1 MSHLKVLAGLLML
14 TCMGCS
20 QTPQAN
26 RTLTAPF
33 DVSEAYVA
41 SGYMGDGE
49 AGKLVQMRR
58 VTGEMPRPG
67 DTDGMCVKV
76 AYQPGAKGWA
86 GVYWLSPAD
95 NFGDKPGNRIQ
106 GASKITFWAVGAKG
120 GEIVEFK
127 AGGVSGKENRDSFE
141 KSIGSIVLTNQWK
154 QYTIPLAGQKL
165 SSVLG
170 GFAWVATAADNP
182 GGLAFYVDAI
192 RYE

>member
-1 MSHLKVLAGLLML
+1 
-14 TCMGCS
+14 
-20 QTPQAN
+20 
-26 RTLTAPF
+26 
-33 DVSEAYVA
+33 VSEAYIA

-49 AGKLVQMRR
+49 GGKLVQMRK

-67 DTDGMCVKV
+67 DTDNMSVKA
-76 AYQPGAKGWA
+76 AYQPGGKGWA

-127 AGGVSGKENRDSFE
+127 AGGITGKANRDSFE
-141 KSIGSIVLTNQWK
+141 KSMGSVALTNQWK
-154 QYTIPLAGQKL
+154 QYTLPLAGQKL
-165 SSVLG
+165 TSVIG
-170 GFAWVATAADNP
+170 GFAWVATATDNP
-182 GGLAFYVDAI
+182 GGLTFYLDAI

>member
-1 MSHLKVLAGLLML
+1 MSHFKLVAQLLML
-14 TCMGCS
+14 TCMGCA
-20 QTPQAN
+20 QTPQVS
-26 RTLTAPF
+26 RTLAAPF

-49 AGKLVQMRR
+49 AGKPVQMRN

-67 DTDGMCVKV
+67 DTDGLCIKI

-86 GVYWLSPAD
+86 GVYWLSPA
-95 NFGDKPGNRIQ
+95 NNWGDKPGNRIQ

-127 AGGVSGKENRDSFE
+127 AGGVSDKQYRDSFE
-141 KSIGSIVLTNQWK
+141 KSMGSVALTKQWK
-154 QYTIPLAGQKL
+154 QYTITLAGQKTV
-165 SSVLG
+165 SVLG
-170 GFAWVATAADNP
+170 GFAWLGKATDNP
-182 GGLAFYVDAI
+182 DGLTFYLDAI